1 MSEGDNKYFEM
12 QENITV
18 YFTYRRC
25 EYDELW
31 RC

>member
-1 MSEGDNKYFEM
+1 MSEGGNKYFEM